1 VRRIGVYIQNEKVH
15 IVIEKGDEVDVFV
28 VNDVFVKQESKR

>member
-1 VRRIGVYIQNEKVH
+1 VRRIGVYVQNEKVC

-28 VNDVFVKQESKR
+28 VNDVFAKQELKR

>member
-1 VRRIGVYIQNEKVH
+1 VRRIGVYVQNEKVR

-28 VNDVFVKQESKR
+28 VNDVFAKQESKR